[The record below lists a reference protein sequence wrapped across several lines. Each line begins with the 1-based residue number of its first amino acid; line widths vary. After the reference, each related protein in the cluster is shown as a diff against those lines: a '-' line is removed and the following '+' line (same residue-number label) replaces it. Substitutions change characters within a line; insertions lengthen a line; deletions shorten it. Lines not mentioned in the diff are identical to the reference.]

1 MAFRFQRS
9 IKLMPGVRL
18 NFSKTGI
25 GASFGVP
32 GLRVGYGPRGRTRSV
47 GIPGTGMSWRET
59 KSYGSSKKRRS
70 GSQSVAPPP
79 PPRPRKPGWFAPKLE
94 KEFCKALEEMTVTS
108 IGQMAT
114 KYSEVRASMGALAG
128 MMCLQSGDTNDF
140 AEARKWLEL
149 AWSTGREPNSEPV
162 ARKYMN
168 FGVEM
173 TVTVAA
179 GVQTQAGLTRE
190 AIALALVEIYQQAG
204 ELDLAIDLIDGEQI
218 NSIAA
223 VSLAELFILKECFDE
238 VIDMT
243 DGITNEDDATALLCV
258 FRGISL
264 REQDMFVAAREA
276 FKEALRIRSRN
287 VEVRNRAWIERSACY
302 LAEGKRGMARN
313 DLERIMAVDSDYPG
327 LIEALENLQGE
338 TPEES
343 PEAD

>member
-1 MAFRFQRS
+1 
-9 IKLMPGVRL
+9 
-18 NFSKTGI
+18 
-25 GASFGVP
+25 
-32 GLRVGYGPRGRTRSV
+32 
-47 GIPGTGMSWRET
+47 
-59 KSYGSSKKRRS
+59 
-70 GSQSVAPPP
+70 
-79 PPRPRKPGWFAPKLE
+79 
-94 KEFCKALEEMTVTS
+94 
-108 IGQMAT
+108 MAT
-114 KYSEVRASMGALAG
+114 KHSEVRASMGALAG
-128 MMCLQSGDTNDF
+128 MMCLQSGDTDDF

-223 VSLAELFILKECFDE
+223 VSLAELCILKECFDE

-264 REQDMFVAAREA
+264 REKDMFVAAREA